1 MGIFSAFRRSRAK
14 ALPSAANAVRPRNHK
29 AFCAGITLAI
39 ALWGS
44 ADLHAEAPPRTPA
57 LLATATVADTA
68 SPDKAIPKKAVPT
81 PPVKSFASQVPP
93 EAETI
98 AGFRMEG
105 APLVETVFG
114 DIASYKAR
122 IDHFTTVHTTM
133 GAERKRFATA
143 AHFLQ
148 GTLGSMKRVPRKRSA
163 CPSDRLAASVF
174 AANESHEQF
183 RKLGVEFERSFLVI
197 RDLHDLGESAG
208 LTPDYRARVRNSRGE
223 YQQALNDLAEMN
235 AVLQLQLAPELAKRG
250 CKTTELVQYAQD
262 QQREETRTEP
272 ETSATEDATATATAT
287 ATKTKTKTNTE
298 STAVRARAVTFF
310 VDNRE
315 CPDDVNIFVDG
326 KRLGHVAG
334 NTHAAFQSLSGR
346 HALCL
351 LIDSDVAQCGDTGTV
366 RTAFVHD
373 GFRIQRSCNDA
384 N

>member
-1 MGIFSAFRRSRAK
+1 MRYFLLEWAFFSAFRRSRAQ

-29 AFCAGITLAI
+29 AFCAGIALAI
-39 ALWGS
+39 TVYGT

-57 LLATATVADTA
+57 LLATATASPDTA
-68 SPDKAIPKKAVPT
+68 SPDKASPT
-81 PPVKSFASQVPP
+81 QPVKSFASQAPA

-105 APLVETVFG
+105 APLLETVFG

-122 IDHFTTVHTTM
+122 IDHFSTLHTTM

-163 CPSDRLAASVF
+163 CPSDSLAASVF
-174 AANESHEQF
+174 VAHQSHEQF
-183 RKLGVEFERSFLVI
+183 KKLGVQFERSFLVI

-223 YQQALNDLAEMN
+223 YQEALNDLAEMN

-250 CKTTELVQYAQD
+250 CKTAELMQYAKD
-262 QQREETRTEP
+262 QQELEKTRTERATLEAAAAA
-272 ETSATEDATATATAT
+272 ETKASVEA
-287 ATKTKTKTNTE
+287 KTNSE
-298 STAVRARAVTFF
+298 STTVRARAVTFF

-315 CPDDVNIFVDG
+315 CDDDVNIYVDG

-334 NTHAAFQSLSGR
+334 KTHAAFQSLSGR

-351 LIDSDVAQCGDTGTV
+351 LTDGDLAECGDTGTV

-373 GFRIQRSCNDA
+373 GFRIQRSCNEA